1 MILIFTYLHF
11 WLHLVWQKGDSRLV
25 NIFDNHKE
33 MLEIILNYM
42 DYIRTTK
49 NGKGSEDVVLMGTLE
64 ALIPENSDEMVIS
77 V

>member
-1 MILIFTYLHF
+1 
-11 WLHLVWQKGDSRLV
+11 
-25 NIFDNHKE
+25 
-33 MLEIILNYM
+33 M

-49 NGKGSEDVVLMGTLE
+49 KHGKYFEGGVLMGTLA